1 MKTNY
6 SAQTQCYTIF
16 LCSPTQA
23 QGKRGRRGNTD
34 AGETQAQAITGAH
47 AYGARVKAVALN
59 VVAVALNSVA
69 TALNVVAT
77 ALNAMTH
84 KKA

>member
-1 MKTNY
+1 MKTSY
-6 SAQTQCYTIF
+6 STQTQCYTIF

-23 QGKRGRRGNTD
+23 QGKRRRRG
-34 AGETQAQAITGAH
+34 TQAQAISGAH

-59 VVAVALNSVA
+59 SITVTLNSVA
-69 TALNVVAT
+69 TALNSVAA